1 MHLGRQLPASLE
13 AARPGWLTAG
23 AIRLGVLC
31 LFIVAIEML
40 RPRLSPHSAGLIATA
55 GAIAVVVGAALFV
68 GAARRL
74 AEHLPFLSRSQQI
87 TDAAI
92 LQLRRIGLP
101 LLGLLFF
108 LFWTFVYLAL
118 WAFHPGES
126 FRGLEPDP
134 RFADFFYY
142 AVSTAL
148 ISPPGDILAHSRGAR
163 AATMIEMLTG
173 FGVLTAYLSS
183 FVDFGGHHD
192 ETVREA
198 DADTS

>member
-1 MHLGRQLPASLE
+1 MGD
-13 AARPGWLTAG
+13 ARPGWLTAG
-23 AIRLGVLC
+23 AVRLGVLC
-31 LFIVAIEML
+31 GFIVAIEML
-40 RPRLSPHSAGLIATA
+40 RPHLSPHSAGWIAFGGAVAVLAGTA
-55 GAIAVVVGAALFV
+55 VFV
-68 GAARRL
+68 GATRRL
-74 AEHLPFLSRSQQI
+74 AEHLPFLTGSQRLA
-87 TDAAI
+87 DAAV

-118 WAFHPGES
+118 WAVHPGDA
-126 FRGLEPDP
+126 FRGLGAQP

-183 FVDFGGHHD
+183 FVDWNR
-192 ETVREA
+192 RE
-198 DADTS
+198 